1 MWTNKLPHLSRTKK
15 SQKKGRQSSCQGTRK
30 RVVSTLNRTKKRMK
44 RKESYQAITTQRKS
58 ERRTIQ
64 GAMETCLSI
73 RSKTISV
80 RNQREILGQAQAQ
93 TWRTHPSKI
102 NWKVSNS
109 EKMMAWPELLSMTKK
124 RSRNHLKPSIKYQWS
139 GTKKG
144 LIRTRA

>member
-1 MWTNKLPHLSRTKK
+1 MWTNKPLHPSRTKK
-15 SQKKGRQSSCQGTRK
+15 SQKKGRQSNCQGTRK
-30 RVVSTLNRTKKRMK
+30 RVVSTLNRTTKRMK

-73 RSKTISV
+73 LSKTISV

-139 GTKKG
+139 VTKKG